1 VAFKLEFRAAKR
13 HIKYKR
19 FSSLVFHSVL
29 YVPFCGCITVRI
41 KREMRILQVCSVTT
55 FGGGER
61 HLADLS
67 YALSDLG
74 HEVYAA
80 SVPGSPLWAELSFLN
95 NTRTLA
101 LSRGNYVKNLTGLA
115 AFVRTHGIEIVHAH
129 AARDYHLAALAVRL
143 APRARLVL
151 TRHALFP
158 LRRINRPLLRSAAR
172 VIAVSQAVAESLRR
186 NGVIESAKIRVVHN
200 GIDSDRFNRSVAP
213 SGELPIVVGTVGHLA
228 PIKGLDVFVRAAAL
242 ISAHRQDA
250 RFVIIGEDKSPQ
262 LDHRRS
268 LESLIADLGLSE
280 IVTMPGW
287 RDDMPAALSSLT
299 LFVSAARSEPFG
311 LAIVEAMAAGLP
323 VVAAASE
330 GAVEIIQD
338 GFSGKLVRIDDPE
351 ALAQAINDL
360 LADPLERSRLGRNA
374 QLTARD
380 RYSLARMANDTVQIY
395 REVLLGTSQ

>member
-1 VAFKLEFRAAKR
+1 
-13 HIKYKR
+13 
-19 FSSLVFHSVL
+19 VL
-29 YVPFCGCITVRI
+29 YVPFCGYITVRI

-67 YALSDLG
+67 RALADLG

-80 SVPGSPLWAELSFLN
+80 SVPGSQLWSELSFLN

-115 AFVRTHGIEIVHAH
+115 AFVRSHGIEIVHAH
-129 AARDYHLAALAVRL
+129 AARDYHLAAMAVKL

-151 TRHALFP
+151 TRHVLFP
-158 LRRINRPLLRSAAR
+158 LRRINRPLLKRVDG
-172 VIAVSQAVAESLRR
+172 VIAVSRAVAESLRR
-186 NGVIESAKIRVVHN
+186 NGVIDSAKITVVHN
-200 GIDSDRFNRSVAP
+200 GIDTHRFNGSVAR

-228 PIKGLDVFVRAAAL
+228 PIKGHDIFLRAAAL
-242 ISAHRQDA
+242 ISAHRPEV
-250 RFVIIGEDKSPQ
+250 RFTVIGEDKSPQ
-262 LDHRRS
+262 MDHRRS
-268 LESLIADLGLSE
+268 LENLVAELGLSG

-287 RDDMPAALSSLT
+287 RDDMPAVLSSLT

-330 GAVEIIQD
+330 GAMEIIED
-338 GFSGKLVRIDDPE
+338 GFSGKLVPTDDPE

-360 LADPLERSRLGRNA
+360 LDNPLERLRLGHNA
-374 QLTARD
+374 QLAARE
-380 RYSLARMANDTVQIY
+380 RYSLARMASDTEQVY
-395 REVLLGTSQ
+395 REVLATGKPDQCTG